1 MKSILKIMIR
11 TLFTTILFFL
21 SSNVFA
27 ATYLVCSKN
36 YGKYVSIKLGNKK
49 IHILKETNEYID
61 YTDTIIKW
69 NDEIIKLEIPK
80 TRNSNRPVIDEDG
93 KIKKDKKGQTIWNFS
108 SYETTQIIFID
119 RVSGILNWDAGFDD
133 DKYACEVKKKT
144 LF

>member
-1 MKSILKIMIR
+1 MKKLL
-11 TLFTTILFFL
+11 LFIIIFFL

-36 YGKYVSIKLGNKK
+36 YDKTVSIKLGNKK
-49 IHILKETNEYID
+49 IHILKETNDYVD
-61 YTDTIIKW
+61 YTNTIIKW
-69 NDEIIKLEIPK
+69 NNEIIKLEIPK
-80 TRNSNRPVIDEDG
+80 TRFSNRPAIDEDG

-108 SYETTQIIFID
+108 SFETTQIIFID
-119 RVSGILNWDAGFDD
+119 RVAGILNWDAGFDD